1 MINTKSELI
10 TWSPTFA
17 CGVKVI
23 DDQHKGL
30 INLVNKMFNHVTGDE
45 AEELA
50 YFNIV
55 IKEAVQYIKTHFA
68 TEEKIMKATKFDGYI
83 DHKRAHESFILSVV
97 ECINDYKEGKKY
109 TLATFT
115 KFLKEWIL
123 SHVAVMDKQ
132 YFEHFKKMITTINK
146 VVM

>member
-1 MINTKSELI
+1 MINAKSELV

-30 INLVNKMFNHVTGDE
+30 IELVNDMFNHVTGNE
-45 AEELA
+45 AEEHA
-50 YFNIV
+50 YFNTV
-55 IKEAVQYIKTHFA
+55 IKKAVDYIKVHFK
-68 TEEKIMKATKFDGYI
+68 TEEEIMKATKFNGLFE
-83 DHKRAHESFILSVV
+83 HKRAHDSFIFTVV
-97 ECINDYKEGKKY
+97 ESIKDYKDGKKY
-109 TLATFT
+109 TLSSFT

-132 YFEHFKKMITTINK
+132 YFEHFKKNYQQQH
-146 VVM
+146 